1 MSEVSTADLVAARK
15 ILRDLG
21 LGAGEDARKLNAVSN
36 LLDTE
41 VARRRQKAI
50 QERLEQKSIVS
61 SRMPPHV
68 VLRPLNKYEV
78 E

>member
-21 LGAGEDARKLNAVSN
+21 LGAGEDARKLKAVSN

-41 VARRRQKAI
+41 VARRRQKAVLEKI
-50 QERLEQKSIVS
+50 SENPVINPRLAPKLVVRQVPER
-61 SRMPPHV
+61 
-68 VLRPLNKYEV
+68 
-78 E
+78 